1 MNNIDKQLQ
10 IDRMVDG
17 ELSTN
22 EQRQLLMM
30 CDSENRWREL
40 ALAYVESQVFAQEMS
55 GFVQS
60 VSDAD
65 DNALNVALTSSFNA
79 SGSGKSGSGTEP
91 TEHNSGSVNRPT
103 PYAPNESDTQSR
115 TESSNRGWSVMSL
128 AAVVLLSL
136 GFGYGL
142 GLWLQGDT
150 SPQNWANNPS
160 NQNPASTNV
169 PNISKAPAGEI
180 ETMPFL
186 VSDSTGSEMKQVDLP
201 LVNASD
207 LSPNWQEQL
216 GRSDVPP
223 ELLHELRA
231 NGIKLRQQR
240 TMTRVRLPD
249 GRLVL
254 VPIDYFY
261 QELFQ

>member
-1 MNNIDKQLQ
+1 MNDTEKQLQ

-17 ELSTN
+17 ELSAN
-22 EQRQLLMM
+22 DQRQLLLM

-40 ALAYVESQVFAQEMS
+40 ALAYVESQVFSKELHGFSQQEQSPVETATGPALVSVASPSEKADGSIDSGDNVSLAAPKQLAVRQGQDGMS
-55 GFVQS
+55 G
-60 VSDAD
+60 
-65 DNALNVALTSSFNA
+65 
-79 SGSGKSGSGTEP
+79 
-91 TEHNSGSVNRPT
+91 
-103 PYAPNESDTQSR
+103 
-115 TESSNRGWSVMSL
+115 RGWNVMSL

-142 GLWLQGDT
+142 GWWLQPDPEMT
-150 SPQNWANNPS
+150 NSTRRVAVSDS
-160 NQNPASTNV
+160 NASTIPNV
-169 PNISKAPAGEI
+169 AQASPNQV

-186 VSDSTGSEMKQVDLP
+186 VSDSTGSEMKQVNLP

-216 GRSDVPP
+216 GRSDVPQD
-223 ELLHELRA
+223 LLRELRS
-231 NGIKLRQQR
+231 NGIKLHQQR